1 MSDSANKDKKKKR
14 RPRNPEHERKE
25 GAFTVVVRNLSLA
38 LTYRRLAFAAL
49 MSFIA
54 MIVCLVSMLLVTGKP
69 VPPQYI
75 PVTEDGRLLPL
86 VPLNQPSVDDGTIGQ
101 FALNTVRELNN
112 YDYMS
117 WRDQTLVAQPRFLPS
132 AWNEYRKAFDQSN
145 IIKTVT
151 DRKMIV
157 IGRPTGNVE
166 IENKGISDGVFT
178 WRVAVPLEIQYV
190 AHADATASQGPGA
203 LSARRRATLYIQRVP
218 PTVSPGGIAV
228 RVYQEEDVRPGPGN

>member
-1 MSDSANKDKKKKR
+1 MSDSANKKKKR

-25 GAFTVVVRNLSLA
+25 GGFTVVVRNLSLA

-49 MSFIA
+49 LSVVA
-54 MIVCLVSMLLVTGKP
+54 MGVCMVSLFLVVGKK

-86 VPLNQPSVDDGTIGQ
+86 VPLNQPNVDDGAIGQ
-101 FALNTVRELNN
+101 FALNTVRELNS
-112 YDYMS
+112 YDYIS
-117 WRDQTLVAQPRFLPS
+117 WRDQLLVAQPRFLPAS
-132 AWNEYRKAFDQSN
+132 WTEYRKAFDQSN

-157 IGRPTGNVE
+157 LGRPTGNVE
-166 IENKGISDGVFT
+166 IENKGVSDGVFT

-190 AHADATASQGPGA
+190 PHAEANVGPGQAQGA
-203 LSARRRATLYIQRVP
+203 LSAKRRATLYIQRVP
-218 PTVSPGGIAV
+218 PTLSPSGIAV
-228 RVYQEEDVRPGPGN
+228 RIYQEEDVRPGN